1 LRRKREIGDEEVR
14 RIAPAIALAKKS
26 GINAS
31 GPFSADTV
39 FHRARQGEF
48 DALLSMYHDQGIG
61 PLKTLD
67 FERVVNV
74 TLGLSF
80 VRTSPGHGTAYDIAW
95 QGKASPASLFQA
107 FDLALRLAKNRKS
120 SNG

>member
-1 LRRKREIGDEEVR
+1 
-14 RIAPAIALAKKS
+14 
-26 GINAS
+26 
-31 GPFSADTV
+31 
-39 FHRARQGEF
+39 
-48 DALLSMYHDQGIG
+48 MYHDQGIG

-95 QGKASPASLFQA
+95 QGKAGVRSLWEA
-107 FDLALRLAKNRKS
+107 FKLALHLSRNRERS
-120 SNG
+120 HG